1 MNEDDSLVLWRCEKG
16 EKNTEERRAYERGL
30 VQARGR
36 GLHNTELVL
45 DFRKSGNSTRGH
57 ESKSRINV

>member
-1 MNEDDSLVLWRCEKG
+1 MVLCCCEKG
-16 EKNTEERRAYERGL
+16 EKNTEERRAYARGL
-30 VQARGR
+30 VQVRER

>member
-1 MNEDDSLVLWRCEKG
+1 MTLWCCAVVRKV
-16 EKNTEERRAYERGL
+16 RRILRSVAHMRL
-30 VQARGR
+30 VQARER